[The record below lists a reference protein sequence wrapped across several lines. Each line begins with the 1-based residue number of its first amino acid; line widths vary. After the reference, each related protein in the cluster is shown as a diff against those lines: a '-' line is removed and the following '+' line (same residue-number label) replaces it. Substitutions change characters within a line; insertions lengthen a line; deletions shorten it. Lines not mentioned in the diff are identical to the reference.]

1 MRGYPSTLKLKKMEN
16 SEYINVLWVEDD
28 PEVRATYPLEAAEYG
43 LKLVPFDCWDD
54 AEAELRRDY
63 DRWSA
68 IILDAK
74 CKHHKDSIDNAPRF
88 LINATN
94 AITNICHGQ
103 RFIPWYVL
111 SGQAETDIKEL
122 IPETRIEWD
131 GDWKKPFYDKNIDRD
146 LLFHRIKYI
155 ARKSRSA
162 DLKIHEMYKN
172 VFTAIKELGIDVD
185 ADIHLTDLLSE
196 IHFPEL
202 DDKDYNDKYKKVR
215 QIVEYIFRSMIE
227 KGLLPRQKKINLK
240 CSNLILSGLPVT
252 WGKEPNKVT
261 IVDVNRTVF
270 PKIIQDNMIH
280 MIHTAGSDVHTSSAD
295 DEDTK
300 HLQEYLKEVGNTSYL
315 LKSYALQLCDVILW
329 YKDYVK
335 LHDDEEINALNWE
348 VKDKV
353 KFAQIFK

>member
-1 MRGYPSTLKLKKMEN
+1 MEN
-16 SEYINVLWVEDD
+16 TEFINVLWVEDD
-28 PEVRATYPLEAAEYG
+28 PGVRATYPEEAAQYG
-43 LKLVPFDCWDD
+43 LKLVPFECWDD
-54 AEAELRRDY
+54 AEAELKRDY

-94 AITNICHGQ
+94 AITKICHGQ
-103 RFIPWYVL
+103 RFIPWYIL

-122 IPETRIEWD
+122 IPETRMEWD
-131 GDWKKPFYDKNIDRD
+131 GDWKKPFYEKSIDRD

-162 DLKIHEMYKN
+162 DLKIHEMYKS
-172 VFTAIKELGIDVD
+172 VFSAIEELDIYVD
-185 ADIHLTDLLSE
+185 ADIYLTDLLSE

-215 QIVEYIFRSMIE
+215 QIIEYIFRSMIE

-240 CSNLILSGLPVT
+240 CSNLILSGYPVT
-252 WGKEPNKVT
+252 YGRDESKTT
-261 IVDVNRTVF
+261 IVEVTTAVF

-280 MIHTAGSDVHTSSAD
+280 MMHTAGSDVHTSSAD
-295 DEDTK
+295 DDDSK
-300 HLQEYLKEVGNTSYL
+300 HLQEYLNNVGNTSYL

-329 YKDYVK
+329 YKNYITC
-335 LHDDEEINALNWE
+335 HPDEEINALNWE
-348 VKDKV
+348 VKDKD
-353 KFAQIFK
+353 KFRQMFR

>member
-1 MRGYPSTLKLKKMEN
+1 
-16 SEYINVLWVEDD
+16 
-28 PEVRATYPLEAAEYG
+28 
-43 LKLVPFDCWDD
+43 
-54 AEAELRRDY
+54 
-63 DRWSA
+63 
-68 IILDAK
+68 
-74 CKHHKDSIDNAPRF
+74 
-88 LINATN
+88 
-94 AITNICHGQ
+94 
-103 RFIPWYVL
+103 
-111 SGQAETDIKEL
+111 
-122 IPETRIEWD
+122 
-131 GDWKKPFYDKNIDRD
+131 
-146 LLFHRIKYI
+146 
-155 ARKSRSA
+155 
-162 DLKIHEMYKN
+162 
-172 VFTAIKELGIDVD
+172 
-185 ADIHLTDLLSE
+185 
-196 IHFPEL
+196 
-202 DDKDYNDKYKKVR
+202 
-215 QIVEYIFRSMIE
+215 MIE